1 MKISEIFSGTT
12 NQSSKSVERRLNDW
26 FIILRSHY
34 DSNKTQ
40 RSTRGEWGEIVI
52 GSPFLQVV
60 TGGSE
65 KVGVVMH
72 RWLWVVQGKLGL
84 LCAGGYGWFRG
95 SWGCYEQIRCQWVN
109 VWKFHAIKLKCLHQP
124 LSTTFFQGKKLA
136 LGCRAFYKISTEQQS
151 NTPLCPGHR
160 GARFYSNWCIILLTH
175 IFGLIMSAHTGLV
188 LIENQS
194 CTYKQFV
201 GLCDRESMQSLM
213 LCLLK
218 N

>member
-34 DSNKTQ
+34 DNNKTQ
-40 RSTRGEWGEIVI
+40 RSTRGERGEIVI
-52 GSPFLQVV
+52 GSPFYGRLQA
-60 TGGSE
+60 
-65 KVGVVMH
+65 
-72 RWLWVVQGKLGL
+72 VQGKLGL
-84 LCAGGYGWFRG
+84 LCTGGYGWFRG

-109 VWKFHAIKLKCLHQP
+109 VWKFHAIKLKCFHQP

-175 IFGLIMSAHTGLV
+175 VFGLIMPTHTGLV
-188 LIENQS
+188 LTEDQS

-201 GLCDRESMQSLM
+201 GSCDRESVQCLM
-213 LCLLK
+213 LFLLK

>member
-40 RSTRGEWGEIVI
+40 RSTRGERGEIVI
-52 GSPFLQVV
+52 GSPFLWAII
-60 TGGSE
+60 GGSG

-72 RWLWVVQGKLGL
+72 RWSWVVQGKFTL
-84 LCAGGYGWFRG
+84 
-95 SWGCYEQIRCQWVN
+95 
-109 VWKFHAIKLKCLHQP
+109 CLHQP

-160 GARFYSNWCIILLTH
+160 GARFYSNGCIILLTH
-175 IFGLIMSAHTGLV
+175 IFGLIMSAHTGVV
-188 LIENQS
+188 LIEDQS

-201 GLCDRESMQSLM
+201 GLCDRESMQCLM